1 MERERVSQSVRL
13 EDWRCEVRRQ
23 KSEKRFQ
30 ESTYFI
36 VVADGVKVEHPLLD
50 FDIRTSN
57 FARPELD
64 AIMRSPRRAVPPY
77 AWGACPLGR

>member
-36 VVADGVKVEHPLLD
+36 VVADGVKVEQ
-50 FDIRTSN
+50 
-57 FARPELD
+57 
-64 AIMRSPRRAVPPY
+64 PR
-77 AWGACPLGR
+77 